1 MGIFKRIKHIAVADV
16 HNFLDTFEDPVSMV
30 KQYLREMEEQFG
42 KAQQALSNQ
51 LIIEK
56 RYETLIS
63 HEEEAIAKRTRQANL
78 AVDHGEEAIALMALQ
93 EKINHEE
100 RLHIYREQQ
109 QTVKQ
114 QTEQLTEELKRLAEL
129 YSDLEN
135 RKQYLLSRANAAK
148 AIQHINTALHPFNT
162 DPIERGFARMEEK
175 IWLMDTGARVSRQAN
190 RILNGA
196 STTKVQEQIS
206 ESAKRELE
214 KLKFERNQA

>member
-1 MGIFKRIKHIAVADV
+1 MGIFQRIKHIAVADV
-16 HNFLDTFEDPVSMV
+16 HNFLDTFEDPISMV

-63 HEEEAIAKRTRQANL
+63 HEEQAVAKRTRQANL

-93 EKINHEE
+93 EKINHED

-109 QTVKQ
+109 QAVKQ
-114 QTEQLTEELKRLAEL
+114 QTEQLTEELKRIAEL

-135 RKQYLLSRANAAK
+135 RKQYLLSRADAAK
-148 AIQHINTALHPFNT
+148 AIQNLNTALHPFHT

-175 IWLMDTGARVSRQAN
+175 IWLMETGARVSRQGN
-190 RILNGA
+190 QMLNGA
-196 STTKVQEQIS
+196 STTRVQEQIS
-206 ESAKRELE
+206 EGAKRELE
-214 KLKFERNQA
+214 KLKLERNQA

>member
-30 KQYLREMEEQFG
+30 KQYLRDLEEQFG

-63 HEEEAIAKRTRQANL
+63 HEEESVAKRTRQANL
-78 AVDHGEEAIALMALQ
+78 AVDRGEEAIALMALQ
-93 EKINHEE
+93 EKINHED

-109 QTVKQ
+109 QAVKQ

-129 YSDLEN
+129 YNDLEN

-148 AIQHINTALHPFNT
+148 AIHHINTAIHPFHIN
-162 DPIERGFARMEEK
+162 PIERGFARMEEK
-175 IWLMDTGARVSRQAN
+175 IWHMDAGAQVGRQAN
-190 RILNGA
+190 RILNDA
-196 STTKVQEQIS
+196 AATQVQERIS
-206 ESAKRELE
+206 EGAKRELE